1 MDAGKS
7 VVAEDRAKNPG
18 VIFFAYVTGVFAVA
32 AGLAWPVH
40 LLLGTAGID
49 VPFHQFTFRLLHFTA
64 LAGLWPLLRALKLNV
79 RAGWGFASTE
89 RKFTTGFLEGF
100 VLGVLTLGIL
110 SLVLL
115 ALGVRVPR
123 PSLEFSAAVVGIVF
137 LKAIIVGL
145 VVGTL
150 EEIWFR
156 GALHGVAVRY
166 AGPLMALIAIPLVYG
181 SLHFIRPDVAVGAAD
196 LQWSSS
202 LVVLGNAFHRMTDFG
217 FADSFIALATLGWLL
232 ALVRQHTGRVA
243 ECIGMHAGSV
253 MVIQILRRLT
263 MTDSQSPW
271 AFAVG
276 SFDGVVGYFAFIWFA
291 LLAFGY
297 IWLSR
302 RGIFAGVATK

>member
-1 MDAGKS
+1 MDAGQ
-7 VVAEDRAKNPG
+7 VVAAGNRAKNPG
-18 VIFFAYVTGVFAVA
+18 VVFVAYVVGVFALA
-32 AGLAWPVH
+32 AGLAWPVY
-40 LLLGTAGID
+40 LLLETAGIE
-49 VPFHQFTFRLLHFTA
+49 VPFHQFTFRLLHFMA
-64 LAGLWPLLRALKLNV
+64 LAGLWPLLWALNLNN
-79 RAGWGFASTE
+79 RAGWGFASTG
-89 RKFTTGFLEGF
+89 RKASTGFLEGF

-123 PSLEFSAAVVGIVF
+123 PSLELTAAVVGVVV
-137 LKAIIVGL
+137 LKAVIVGL

-156 GALHGVAVRY
+156 GALHAVAVRY
-166 AGPLMALIAIPLVYG
+166 AGPLLALTAIPLVYG
-181 SLHFIRPDVAVGAAD
+181 SLHFIRPDVAVAAAD

-202 LVVLGNAFHRMTDFG
+202 LVVLGNAFHRMTDVG
-217 FADSFIALATLGWLL
+217 FVDSFFALVTLGWLL

-263 MTDSQSPW
+263 MTDGQSSW

-291 LLAFGY
+291 LLACGY

-302 RGIFAGVATK
+302 RGIFAGAATK